1 MKRITKILLIV
12 LTVALAVCGL
22 VIAGTASAAETTV
35 RSGETSG
42 FDYYTPT
49 DVTAGTVSTTDDL
62 QVAFEAAAADT
73 VIYLN
78 GDHTLDFTNNK
89 YYHVGY
95 RCKPKEGQS
104 QGDISPS
111 QGALTLDLDGNTL
124 VFAQTNNYSYLQTAS
139 NNTFTVRNGT
149 VKAGCVAKGEE
160 GEKATSYPIFRLA
173 WGAADLVLENVNT
186 YTGGLISC
194 RTTGSERTMHA
205 TVKGGT
211 HYVILP
217 SNSMAAA
224 GYIADEPYWRSA
236 FIDCDNNGIFVVEQA
251 TIYIAETNTLISST
265 SYGRTT
271 DEDKMSVFVF
281 DNCNI
286 LGATENT
293 NLIAYANEHTRVRFD
308 ACNLYGKIDPALISL
323 DDEAGCHAVD
333 VSLIKIGTGTRFT
346 DGVKAFAT
354 LPDGASA
361 AASSATVTTPPL
373 PIADASNGFSGE
385 YTMTATTATLT
396 LTNELSFVDGFEIFD
411 ASGNSKGKVAYGTAL
426 STLIASTP
434 AGGTLKFL
442 TDCTIDPQIDEAAPK
457 IVIATINKEMTIDLD
472 GHVWTLLQHKG
483 AKMNGSRYE
492 NVYEQRINI
501 GTSSPVVIKNGT
513 LRVNGVEESHTAY
526 SMFNIEGSVA
536 DITFENIDTHM
547 ATLVY
552 EWRGNGSKVTI
563 NGGTHHVALNSTG
576 GPGGYISSGDNIAFT
591 ANNATFILDRTY
603 ASRTFLLAGSHAS
616 AAADNLVRN
625 QTFTYNNCDI
635 LAVMGEGSTAAYPL
649 IERAS
654 ADTTIYFNNSRI
666 WGTFDAIVV
675 HNDTKDSP
683 IDVKSI
689 KYGQGTVFVNSQLRT
704 DGVVVPARGIWTDIV
719 DGGGSATTLTKT
731 YTVNRMVN
739 KNAILVGW
747 ETEPISYTFTYDK
760 TVDTKKVF
768 EILDTDGTSSL
779 GYLEDE
785 YIDGELVDQMTFY
798 NAIEAITARG
808 SGYTLKFL
816 GDYTIGADPS
826 LTAEGSFNPNNNNAC
841 YYAKFDRGV
850 TVDLNH
856 YELRIIKGVFD
867 ETSIKNNSAGQEQ
880 FNVSTTEPVIFKNG
894 TVKVDDDR
902 HESFA
907 YALFSPS
914 VNGASI
920 ALTNVDT
927 YTGGIVYSYSNSVNM
942 TITGGTHV
950 MYRDLAGAPG
960 SALMHVRNS
969 FNLTATDARFFMTSG
984 NSLLAISSQSA
995 SISKN
1000 TSSTVV
1006 FNGCDIVTAN
1016 PSKSIILHY
1025 NGGART
1031 YFNGCTINGSIN
1043 PGYGANDA
1051 ANRPIEDYSVIMG
1064 RYNGVATRWA
1074 TGSGITIT
1082 DYLLGTEDGYAIADS
1097 ESNKSITDYVMDYEY
1112 APHDNGWAP
1121 SKMTYAL
1128 TFTKSL
1134 AEGYTVDWYLYDST
1148 EPYATTSV
1156 LKGGTAVPPRADLTD
1171 VKNGYYELCYAG
1183 TWSTTPI
1190 STSAFVENAFAN
1202 SAHSLVVNENL
1213 SLYPTCTLRPLLT
1226 SARYNLQLNAHF
1238 TFNFYVPASNDQ
1250 NVTIK
1255 TIGGSAR
1262 GTMTLDGASYYY
1274 QSLSWPTATELNS
1287 AKSTT
1292 VVFTVG
1298 DILDADTGAPIV
1310 LTQYVKNM
1318 SPLKYLT
1325 TVLNDSTKADAHALM
1340 ASVLGYSKAVW
1351 EASKTGYESNA
1362 DYTALL
1368 AAYNTY
1374 KDELPPVDEAK
1385 YDAALTETT
1394 ADYTTLGDAVTSAT
1408 FVIYSDKPR
1417 IVFKFKE
1424 NTVTAVTMKI
1434 TEGWIRGAYKAE
1446 GAGYNWG
1453 QSTVSPNA
1461 PWDNIYYAT
1470 TSDGKAIYVRNAGGG
1485 KYYSVNA
1492 ETLAASNSYYVLP
1505 TETNETTI
1513 KNSAGTLAA
1522 EPTYLYATRP
1532 DNVPIYNCD
1541 KILQLTVTTDSAT
1554 YQGTYDVDTYYTF
1567 VKGQYEAGE
1576 MDEATFTKIKNFVFA
1591 LRTYSAAAAAYRF
1604 SPAKDSG
1611 GNYVYWN

>member
-42 FDYYTPT
+42 FDYYTDT
-49 DVTAGTVSTTDDL
+49 DLKNGTVSTTDDL
-62 QVAFEAAAADT
+62 QVAFEEAAADT

-95 RCKPKEGQS
+95 RCKPKAGQA

-124 VFAQTNNYSYLQTAS
+124 VFAQTNNDSYLQTAS

-149 VKAGCVAKGEE
+149 VKAGCAAKGEE

-186 YTGGLISC
+186 YTGGLISN
-194 RTTGSERTMHA
+194 RTTGSDRAVHA
-205 TVKGGT
+205 TVNGGT

-217 SNSMAAA
+217 SGSSAAA
-224 GYIADEPYWRSA
+224 GYEAAEPYWRSA
-236 FIDCDNNGIFVVEQA
+236 FIDCDNNGIYVVKHA
-251 TIYIAETNTLISST
+251 TIYLAETNTLISSAT
-265 SYGRTT
+265 YGRTT
-271 DEDKMSVFVF
+271 DEDKMNIFVF

-286 LGATENT
+286 LGATENA

-308 ACNLYGKIDPALISL
+308 VCNLYGKIDPALISL
-323 DDEAGCHAVD
+323 DDEAGCHAVSA
-333 VSLIKIGTGTRFT
+333 SLIKIGTGTRFT

-361 AASSATVTTPPL
+361 AASSATVTTPLLPL
-373 PIADASNGFSGE
+373 ADASNGFSGE

-411 ASGNSKGKVAYGTAL
+411 ASGNSKGKVAYGTPL

-434 AGGTLKFL
+434 AGGTLKLL
-442 TDCTIDPQIDEAAPK
+442 TDFTIDPVIDEQNPK
-457 IVIATINKEMTIDLD
+457 IVVATINKAMTIDLD
-472 GHVWTLLQHKG
+472 GHVWTVLQHKG
-483 AKMNGSRYE
+483 AKINNGKYE

-501 GTSSPVVIKNGT
+501 GTAAPVVIKNGT

-536 DITFENIDTHM
+536 DLTFENIDAYM

-552 EWRGNGSKVTI
+552 EWRGSGSKVTI
-563 NGGTHHVALNSTG
+563 NGGTHHIALNYTG
-576 GPGGYISSGDNIAFT
+576 GLGGYISAGDNIDFT
-591 ANNATFILDRTY
+591 ANNATFIIDRTF
-603 ASRTFLLAGSHAS
+603 ASNTFLLSGSHAS
-616 AAADNLVRN
+616 SAASNYLRN
-625 QTFTYNNCDI
+625 STFTYNNCDI
-635 LAVMGEGSTAAYPL
+635 ITVKGENGTEEKS
-649 IERAS
+649 IIQRAS
-654 ADTTIYFNNSRI
+654 ADTSIYFNNSRI
-666 WGTFDAIVV
+666 WGRLDGIEVF
-675 HNDTKDSP
+675 NGTKDSV
-683 IDVKSI
+683 IDAKSI

-704 DGVVVPARGIWTDIV
+704 DGVVVPARGIWADIL
-719 DGGGSATTLTKT
+719 DTNGSATTFTET
-731 YTVNRMVN
+731 YTVNRVIN
-739 KNAILVGW
+739 KDAILVGW

-785 YIDGELVDQMTFY
+785 YIDGELVTQMTFY
-798 NAIEAITARG
+798 NAIEAITAKG

-816 GDYTIGADPS
+816 GDYTIGADPT
-826 LTAEGSFNPNNNNAC
+826 LTSEGDFNPNDKNDC
-841 YYAKFDRGV
+841 YYAVFDRGV

-856 YELRIIKGVFD
+856 YELRIIRSVFD
-867 ETSIKNNSAGQEQ
+867 TESIAAGSAGQEKLA
-880 FNVSTTEPVIFKNG
+880 VTTTDKVEFKNG
-894 TVKVDDDR
+894 TVKVDDDK
-902 HESFA
+902 HASGA

-914 VNGASI
+914 VNNVNI
-920 ALTNVDT
+920 VLTNVDT

-950 MYRDLAGAPG
+950 MYRNLSGAPA
-960 SALMHVRNS
+960 SAFLHVRNS
-969 FNLTATDARFFMTSG
+969 FNLTATDARFLMTTG
-984 NSLLAISSQSA
+984 DALLAISSQSA
-995 SISKN
+995 DISKK

-1016 PSKSIILHY
+1016 PKNSIILHY

-1074 TGSGITIT
+1074 TGENITIKE
-1082 DYLLGTEDGYAIADS
+1082 YLLGTEDGYAIADS
-1097 ESNKSITDYVMDYEY
+1097 NSDKSITDYVMDYKY

-1121 SKMTYAL
+1121 SKKTYAL

-1156 LKGGTAVPPRADLTD
+1156 LKGETAVPPRAALTD

-1238 TFNFYVPASNDQ
+1238 TFNFYVPATNDQ
-1250 NVTIK
+1250 NVTIN
-1255 TIGGSAR
+1255 TIGGAAR
-1262 GTMTLDGASYYY
+1262 GKMTLDGESYYY
-1274 QSLSWPTATELNS
+1274 QSLSWPAATELNS
-1287 AKSTT
+1287 KKSTT

-1310 LTQYVKNM
+1310 LTQYVNNM

-1325 TVLNDSTKADAHALM
+1325 TVLNDSSLEDAHALM

-1374 KDELPPVDEAK
+1374 KNELPPVDEAK

-1461 PWDNIYYAT
+1461 PWDNIYYAET
-1470 TSDGKAIYVRNAGGG
+1470 NGGTKVYVRVASANNYVA
-1485 KYYSVNA
+1485 VNPD
-1492 ETLAASNSYYVLP
+1492 TLNTGATSYVVG
-1505 TETNETTI
+1505 TGTNDLKAT
-1513 KNSAGTLAA
+1513 
-1522 EPTYLYATRP
+1522 PTYLYATRP